1 MTDPTEQQ
9 NLPTT
14 PQPEQDS
21 DEIDL
26 VDLLRKLWVKR
37 KFILRLTAVF
47 LLIGLLVALLSPV
60 KYTASC
66 TVVPQSGEDKSGG
79 LGGVAAMMG
88 VNLGTAMMA
97 EGTLSPEI
105 YPEIVKSVPFTREI
119 MQTPL
124 VTEKSNGKPVTL
136 YAYYTDEQYQRNNVL
151 GSIKKY
157 TVGLP
162 GLILG
167 SIRKENPAE
176 GLVVSTDTVTV
187 YSLNKEE
194 KEVYEAIQE
203 SLQVSTNS
211 KEGYVTISY
220 SFPEAKPAAEITNQ
234 LYRTLEKYVASF
246 KSEKLEDN
254 LQFVEESYETARKD
268 FLQAQSRLA
277 AFQDANRALA
287 TATARSTERRLQS
300 EFDIAFS
307 VYNELAKQRE
317 QARIAVK
324 ENQTILTLVNPVVVP
339 NEKSA
344 PRRSIILIVFLFLGI
359 VVACGWVLAK
369 PYVQNVF
376 RAIRENEQL
385 SNRHPGDAGA

>member
-1 MTDPTEQQ
+1 MTEPMEQQ
-9 NLPTT
+9 NLPTA
-14 PQPEQDS
+14 PQSVQDS

-37 KFILRLTAVF
+37 KFILRLTAGF
-47 LLIGLLVALLSPV
+47 LLIGLLVALFSPV

-66 TVVPQSGEDKSGG
+66 TVVPQSGENKSGG

-88 VNLGTAMMA
+88 VNLGTTMMS
-97 EGTLSPEI
+97 ENTLSPEI
-105 YPEIVKSVPFTREI
+105 YPEIVKSVPFTLEI

-136 YAYYTDEQYQRNNVL
+136 YEYYTDKQYQDKNVL

-157 TVGLP
+157 TLGLP

-167 SIRKENPAE
+167 SFRKENPIE
-176 GLVVSTDTVTV
+176 GFARSTDSVAV

-194 KEVYEAIQE
+194 KKVYEAIQ
-203 SLQVSTNS
+203 SSMQVSPNT

-287 TATARSTERRLQS
+287 TATARATERRLQS

-324 ENQTILTLVNPVVVP
+324 ENQTILTLVNPAVVP
-339 NEKSA
+339 HEKSA
-344 PRRSIILIVFLFLGI
+344 PRRSIILIEFFLFGFI
-359 VVACGWVLAK
+359 AACGWVLGK
-369 PYVQNVF
+369 PYLQNIF
-376 RAIRENEQL
+376 REI
-385 SNRHPGDAGA
+385 